1 MDYNQY
7 RAEITKRSLPKELAV
22 AESEYRLRVDKV
34 QKLLDDKGLDVL
46 LVTFSPNVCYLSGY
60 QGLGTGS
67 NCCLLVP
74 RETDPILQVHELEI
88 GPAVL
93 SSWIKDVR
101 RGVIWTNPGSVI
113 DELAGVLKERRLEG
127 KRIGVETKRL
137 GLPIDVYEGLK
148 HALPDATFVDA
159 SDVVAQ
165 LRTIKSPAE
174 RDLMRRAAQITKKG
188 LAAVLPVIKPGITD
202 NQIAAVILQT
212 MVNEGSEYFSTQ
224 PCISGAYR
232 AGISHTTFK
241 RTPIQV
247 GQTVILEFGA
257 VYERYTSAIA
267 HTVAIGKPSATIE
280 KLARLSN
287 QTLDLLFQT
296 VKPGRTAHDV
306 AREVGA
312 GLKGISDEA
321 YGGSLFGYAIGLGAP
336 PTWSEELYHIR
347 EGVEHELKPGMT
359 FHSPI
364 GLRIPGSTGVSFSE
378 TWVITEQG
386 CEILTKHDR
395 QLTVVAG

>member
-1 MDYNQY
+1 M
-7 RAEITKRSLPKELAV
+7 KRSLPKELAF

-34 QKLLDDKGLDVL
+34 RELMGEKGLDVL

-67 NCCLLVP
+67 NSCLIVP
-74 RETDPILQVHELEI
+74 GEGEPILQVHELEV

-93 SSWIKDVR
+93 SSWVKDIR
-101 RGVIWTNPGSVI
+101 RGVIWTDPAAMTG
-113 DELAGVLKERRLEG
+113 ELVGLLKEGRFEG

-137 GLPIDVYEGLK
+137 GLPIDIYEGVK
-148 HALPDATFVDA
+148 SALPDATLIDA
-159 SDVVAQ
+159 SDVVPQ
-165 LRTIKSPAE
+165 LRMIKSPAE
-174 RDLMRRAAQITKKG
+174 LDHMRRAAQITKKG
-188 LAAVLPVIKPGITD
+188 LAAALPVIKPGITE

-212 MVNEGSEYFSTQ
+212 LVNEGSEYFSTQ

-267 HTVAIGKPSATIE
+267 HTVAIGKPSSAVE
-280 KLARLSN
+280 KMAKLSN
-287 QTLDLLFQT
+287 ETLDLLLHT
-296 VKPGRTAHDV
+296 VKPGRIAHDV

-312 GLKGISDEA
+312 FRSRELKEISADVS
-321 YGGSLFGYAIGLGAP
+321 YGGVFGYAIGLGAP
-336 PTWSEELYHIR
+336 PTWSEEIYHIR
-347 EGVEHELKPGMT
+347 EGIEQELMPGMT
-359 FHSPI
+359 FHSPL
-364 GLRIPGSTGVSFSE
+364 GLRIPGTTGVSFSE
-378 TWVITEQG
+378 TWVVTEQG
-386 CEILTKHDR
+386 CEVLTKHDR
-395 QLTVVAG
+395 ELTVVAV